1 MSYAIQWSASVVWIG
16 DGVGAME
23 VPSAQRIKG
32 SSGDTGSTY
41 AGMIAVPGGDAPTQ
55 ANFNTAI
62 SGTMVTNVE
71 GFIAANLG
79 QIQGFAT
86 GGG

>member
-1 MSYAIQWSASVVWIG
+1 MAYGLKYSLDVVWIG
-16 DGVGAME
+16 DGVGPLS
-23 VPSAQRIKG
+23 VPSAQRLKMVQ
-32 SSGDTGSTY
+32 SS
-41 AGMIAVPGGDAPTQ
+41 IVPVPGGDAPSA

-62 SGTMVTNVE
+62 TGQMTTDLEAQVL
-71 GFIAANLG
+71 ANLG

>member
-1 MSYAIQWSASVVWIG
+1 MSYGLRWSLDTVWIG

-23 VPSAQRIKG
+23 VPSAQRLKV
-32 SSGDTGSTY
+32 SSGDTGQTW
-41 AGMIAVPGGDAPTQ
+41 AGIVAVPGGDTPTA

-62 SGTMVTNVE
+62 SGTVVTNME
-71 GFIAANLG
+71 AAILANIG